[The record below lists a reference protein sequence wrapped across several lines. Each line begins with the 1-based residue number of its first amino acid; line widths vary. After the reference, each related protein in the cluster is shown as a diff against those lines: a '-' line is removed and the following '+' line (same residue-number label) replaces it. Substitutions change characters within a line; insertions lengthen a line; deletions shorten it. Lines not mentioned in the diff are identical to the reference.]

1 MPSNHSSPTHGGGNS
16 TSSGAAAAA
25 AARKAKMAYQRL
37 QNQHAA
43 KYYAAG
49 VLGMI
54 AIFAIFHW
62 ARYLYSLY
70 ASNKMKRSRAM
81 KALVSIVRAI
91 RHVLTHRVPGFTSI
105 GHAVVVLIYVVIN
118 VVLTL
123 TYMDWSNLTPI
134 SKRLGWMTLI
144 NTSFIVFLALKNTP
158 LAFLTAYSY
167 ERLNLLHQVGG
178 YSTIIFAFLH
188 AITIIMGF
196 EKIHRP
202 AMLLELAQINGMTAV
217 SALFVLLVFAL
228 LIRRVRYEVFYIS
241 HILMFMLFIIT
252 AAMHQP
258 NIKDKAIIIT
268 ILSGAMWGS
277 DRTLRGLR
285 ILWYAYD
292 NRATIT
298 PLPHGGTRIILRRSP
313 SRSVPGT
320 HCFLWI
326 PKIRAI
332 EMHPFTIV
340 SKTPYSLEL
349 VVAAYDGFTND
360 LHKYAV
366 KHPGTSLRASFD
378 GPYGSLPDFARV
390 ADKVI
395 LIAGGSGASFTF
407 GVALDIC
414 KKLRNT
420 SEKTIEFIWTVR
432 EQKQISWFQKELAE
446 LQTSHRVNI
455 ILHATRPSIHE
466 VRQSTSRSP
475 ISPVDEEKALH
486 DSFSFSNPP
495 QSLVPNSPILSLPED
510 PEKDEIHHAQT
521 SHRYIDHAW
530 SSTSSVNI
538 LPGRPDVDHIVKK
551 VVSETGDDQRVVVA
565 ACGPDGL
572 MWRVRKATAGVIRV
586 GGPSVELHCE
596 QFGW

>member
-1 MPSNHSSPTHGGGNS
+1 MPSNHSSPSNGGSNS
-16 TSSGAAAAA
+16 TASAAAA

-37 QNQHAA
+37 QNQHAV

-49 VLGMI
+49 VVGI
-54 AIFAIFHW
+54 TAIFAIFHW

-70 ASNKMKRSRAM
+70 ASNKVKRSSAM
-81 KALVSIVRAI
+81 RGQVSIVRAI

-105 GHAVVVLIYVVIN
+105 GHAVLVLVYVVIN

-123 TYMDWSNLTPI
+123 THMDWSNLMPI

-144 NTSFIVFLALKNTP
+144 NTAFIVFLALKNTP

-178 YSTIIFAFLH
+178 YSTIIFALLH
-188 AITIIMGF
+188 AITVITGF
-196 EKIHRP
+196 EKIHGP
-202 AMLLELAQINGMTAV
+202 ALLLEPAQIDGMTAV

-258 NIKDKAIIIT
+258 DMTDKAIIMT
-268 ILSGAMWGS
+268 ILSGAMWSS
-277 DRTLRGLR
+277 DRILRGLR
-285 ILWYAYD
+285 ILWYASD

-298 PLPHGGTRIILRRSP
+298 PLPHGGTRIVLRRSP

-332 EMHPFTIV
+332 ETHPFTIV

-366 KHPGTSLRASFD
+366 KNPGTSLRASFD
-378 GPYGSLPDFARV
+378 GPYGSLPNFAKV

-414 KKLRNT
+414 RKLRST
-420 SEKTIEFIWTVR
+420 SKITIDFIWTVR
-432 EQKQISWFQKELAE
+432 EQETISWFQKELAE

-455 ILHATRPSIHE
+455 ILHATCPSIHE
-466 VRQSTSRSP
+466 SASLSP
-475 ISPVDEEKALH
+475 ISPVDEEKALTFH
-486 DSFSFSNPP
+486 TPTPRSPI
-495 QSLVPNSPILSLPED
+495 PNSPDLALSED
-510 PEKDEIHHAQT
+510 PEKDDIHHTQT
-521 SHRYIDHAW
+521 SHRHIDHAW

-538 LPGRPDVDHIVKK
+538 LPGRPDVDGIIRK
-551 VVSETGDDQRVVVA
+551 VVAKTGDDQRVVIA

-572 MWRVRKATAGVIRV
+572 MWSVRKTAAGCIQVR
-586 GGPSVELHCE
+586 GPSVELHCE